1 MAAYA
6 HYSFE
11 RERTLD
17 KLSHSRNS
25 RNSRRNTILEPYYFL
40 APIMISMFFLYL
52 YPLINTF
59 ILAFQNYKL
68 TDMKNVGFNGLA
80 NFRYLF
86 NDPELPKIMM
96 NTLKFVSI
104 TLVFQFLLGL
114 ILALALKK
122 PFKGRGIYQSIVFL
136 PWCMSSFAVGL
147 MFRNAFNGEYG
158 VINDLLLKI
167 GLIQEKIVWIGS
179 TKLALMTI
187 AVATI
192 WMGIPFF
199 AIMYLAGLQSIPG
212 EVYEAAKIDGCNKIK
227 QLFLI
232 TLPYIKHTLI
242 LTILI
247 RSVWIFNSVEII
259 LVMTEGGPAYYSE
272 ILTSYLF
279 TKAYATLDFGFA
291 AAMGT
296 IFIVGLLAYSLLYLK
311 VSGFNKAGDF

>member
-1 MAAYA
+1 M
-6 HYSFE
+6 HKLVKK
-11 RERTLD
+11 RGRTLD
-17 KLSHSRNS
+17 KSLNCK
-25 RNSRRNTILEPYYFL
+25 NSRRNALLEPYCFL
-40 APIMISMFFLYL
+40 APIMISMSFLYL
-52 YPLINTF
+52 YPLLNTF
-59 ILAFQNYKL
+59 LLAFQRYKL
-68 TDMKNVGFNGLA
+68 TDMKNIGFYGLA
-80 NFRYLF
+80 NYRHLL

-104 TLVFQFLLGL
+104 TLIFQFLLGL

-122 PFKGRGIYQSIVFL
+122 PFRGRGVYQSIVFL

-167 GLIQEKIVWIGS
+167 GLIQQKIVWIGS
-179 TKLALMTI
+179 IKLALVTVI
-187 AVATI
+187 VATI

-199 AIMYLAGLQSIPG
+199 AIMYLAALQSIPTD
-212 EVYEAAKIDGCNKIK
+212 VYEAAEIDGCGKIK

-272 ILTSYLF
+272 ILTSYLY

-291 AAMGT
+291 AALGT
-296 IFIVGLLAYSLLYLK
+296 IFIMGLLVYSLAYLK
-311 VSGFNKAGDF
+311 ALGFDKAGDF